1 MIGLIIVED
10 QVFISDPRENSSK
23 NGWHK
28 EHLGNPTDIH
38 MNPKEGTLPQP
49 TGFLEG
55 SLSQLIGGQEQLGT
69 SPKEV
74 VDQI

>member
-1 MIGLIIVED
+1 MHKHFPHLLMEVGTLSVLN
-10 QVFISDPRENSSK
+10 RE
-23 NGWHK
+23 
-28 EHLGNPTDIH
+28 ELGKSMGIH
-38 MNPKEGTLPQP
+38 VNPKEVTLPQP

-55 SLSQLIGGQEQLGT
+55 SFSQLIGGQEQLGT